1 MKKVYKIILWSFLT
15 FSIYFV
21 IYKLIIYTDPTNTN
35 IRGIKSLSSFV
46 AILASFFIGS
56 NLAKK

>member
-21 IYKLIIYTDPTNTN
+21 IYKSIIYIDPTNTN
-35 IRGIKSLSSFV
+35 IRGIKSLLIEPGITV
-46 AILASFFIGS
+46 DDKII
-56 NLAKK
+56 

>member
-21 IYKLIIYTDPTNTN
+21 IYKSIIYIDPTNTN